1 MDEIWGDEANLCG
14 DIAVPEPTEEPEDLG
29 PTQTPDAFDNFFN
42 EPVEQDLE
50 KELQNVAG
58 LAGVDVS
65 ALLQDDIVVPNL
77 VANAVEDEAPPG
89 PDILENLNIQL
100 PLDPVAPTPP
110 PTTQPPKFMVDF
122 SVLEVEEEEEEE
134 EEFEEPDTTPP
145 VCRPADGSEAPITIY
160 MFSNDFK
167 DPGASCVD
175 DGQLMPVIM
184 ATTVQF
190 RDADGTWKN
199 GKIESSL
206 GVEMEY
212 RMIYRNTDAAG
223 NISPD
228 LVRQVREMHMHMRMK
243 HPLFTPCA

>member
-145 VCRPADGSEAPITIY
+145 VCRPADGNEAPITIY

-228 LVRQVREMHMHMRMK
+228 LVRQVREMDMHMRMK